1 MAEVSISGAARSDL
15 LSIDDFGID
24 RFGEEAAD
32 ALSAGFERAF
42 AQLAEFPRSAPERQE
57 YGEGIRCWIYL
68 GYRVLY
74 RIEEGKVVI
83 VRVLH
88 HSRDVG
94 KALEE

>member
-1 MAEVSISGAARSDL
+1 MAEVLVSSAARSDL
-15 LSIDDFGID
+15 ESIDDYGID

-32 ALSAGFERAF
+32 ALSDRFERVF
-42 AQLAEFPRSAPERQE
+42 EQLAEFPRSAPERPE
-57 YGEGIRCWIYL
+57 YGEDIRCWTHL
-68 GYRVLY
+68 GYRVLHKL
-74 RIEEGKVVI
+74 EGENVVI